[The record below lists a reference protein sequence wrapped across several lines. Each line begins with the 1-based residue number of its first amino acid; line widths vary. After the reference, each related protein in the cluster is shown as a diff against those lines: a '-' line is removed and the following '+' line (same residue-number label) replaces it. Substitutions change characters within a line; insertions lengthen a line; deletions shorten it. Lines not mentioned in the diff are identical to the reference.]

1 MPGIYLAVASAKEHE
16 IATTAKNGETVSAG
30 RWNKSTTVRRCP
42 VIGSLALS
50 RSRRSKARPTLKSN
64 LLGLTSPCKPSAVL
78 HSSLILGGN
87 VPLGLEV
94 NQVLTREIH
103 VVFICRGETLRRKL
117 ISRVVGGG
125 RQLIIIIII
134 KTTWPSLE
142 FLTTLLIS

>member
-103 VVFICRGETLRRKL
+103 VVLRMGRYAESPKGRHIDYALRVENTLM
-117 ISRVVGGG
+117 
-125 RQLIIIIII
+125 
-134 KTTWPSLE
+134 P
-142 FLTTLLIS
+142 